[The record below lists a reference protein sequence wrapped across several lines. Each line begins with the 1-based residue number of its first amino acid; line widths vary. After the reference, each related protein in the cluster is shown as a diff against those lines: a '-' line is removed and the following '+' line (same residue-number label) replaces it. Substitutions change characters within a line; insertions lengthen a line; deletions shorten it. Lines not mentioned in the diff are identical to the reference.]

1 MVLAAASCSP
11 HLASAQG
18 FPSAGVGSRV
28 RLTFASPRTP
38 QAIGRIVDLRT
49 DSLTLERRDAFDRIV
64 LPVSAVQKV
73 EVSMGRKSRVGQ
85 GIGVG
90 ALIGTLA
97 AAVTIYL
104 GSSMATACDE
114 SGGGAGWC
122 SEVTTGNALQLLGI
136 GAATGGLIGYLKTRE
151 PGDIWAATR
160 WKEHPKRNLGLS
172 FGINRGG
179 PQPARRSPRRRARGG
194 GPIALRRGLVQ
205 AGPPESSR

>member
-1 MVLAAASCSP
+1 MVLAAAFCSP
-11 HLASAQG
+11 HLASAQD
-18 FPSAGVGSRV
+18 FPRAGVGSRV
-28 RLTFASPRTP
+28 RLTFASSRTP

-49 DSLTLERRDAFDRIV
+49 DSLTLERKDAFDRIV

-73 EVSMGRKSRVGQ
+73 EVSMGRKSRIGQ

-104 GSSMATACDE
+104 GSSMATPCDE

-136 GAATGGLIGYLKTRE
+136 GAATGGFIGYLKTRE
-151 PGDIWAATR
+151 PGDVWAAAR
-160 WKEHPKRNLGLS
+160 WKERPAVQLGLRFS
-172 FGINRGG
+172 MR
-179 PQPARRSPRRRARGG
+179 QPRVPAAYFR
-194 GPIALRRGLVQ
+194 
-205 AGPPESSR
+205 